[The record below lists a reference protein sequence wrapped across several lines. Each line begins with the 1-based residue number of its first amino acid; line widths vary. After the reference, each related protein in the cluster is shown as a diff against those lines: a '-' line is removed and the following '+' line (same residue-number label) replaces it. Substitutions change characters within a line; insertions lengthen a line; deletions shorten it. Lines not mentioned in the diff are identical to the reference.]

1 MVQTGY
7 ILTSDLHHRVQ
18 LKNTLTVEFPIA
30 RIRRKGEES
39 VILVMGV
46 KLNQLIIIEI
56 KEMGT

>member
-18 LKNTLTVEFPIA
+18 LKNTWPVEFPIA
-30 RIRRKGEES
+30 RIRKKGEES

-46 KLNQLIIIEI
+46 NLNQLIIIEI